1 VRSEPQKL
9 QHFLKKKKKNLI
21 RGNNRDRVR
30 VFFHDEFISLK
41 KATMKGSK
49 YWTSIF
55 SHVCVNIMTLKR
67 KPNCVLFIN
76 IRKKER
82 TEVEFEMMKT
92 ETILIYYLNCS

>member
-1 VRSEPQKL
+1 
-9 QHFLKKKKKNLI
+9 
-21 RGNNRDRVR
+21 
-30 VFFHDEFISLK
+30 
-41 KATMKGSK
+41 
-49 YWTSIF
+49 
-55 SHVCVNIMTLKR
+55 MTLKR